1 MKTIEGKY
9 LTINEYNIFFS
20 DISKMLLEH
29 FDNKYMKDTVI
40 VLGSY
45 IKFSAPELKK
55 MYPGK
60 KLIIYQ
66 LEQLIKI
73 PGDTWHNTDQTIKN
87 LIGADEIWD
96 YDQLNI
102 KFLEIYHNICVD
114 RYVPMRYTKS
124 LDRGMSYNNKEDI
137 DLLFYG
143 QLFGRRLR
151 IVQKLE
157 QRIYGKINF
166 VTLFGIHGEQLDE
179 YIRRS
184 KIVLNLHAFEPYHR
198 QEQSRIFYLLNN
210 GRCIL
215 SEKSQL
221 NNFKDIIVEC
231 DENTIVSKLE
241 YLLSN
246 NKYIE
251 YGERGKE
258 KFKNLKYELMEE

>member
-9 LTINEYNIFFS
+9 IIINELNTFFS
-20 DISKMLLEH
+20 DITVMLLEH
-29 FDNKYMKDTVI
+29 FDTAYLKDTVI

-73 PGDTWHNTDQTIKN
+73 PGDTWHNTEHTIKN

-102 KFLEIYHNICVD
+102 KFLEIYCNICVD
-114 RYVPMRYTKS
+114 RYVPMRYTES
-124 LDRGMSYNNKEDI
+124 LDRGMEYTGKEDI

-143 QLFGRRLR
+143 QLYGRRLR
-151 IVQKLE
+151 IIQGLE
-157 QRIYGKINF
+157 QSIYGKVKF
-166 VTLFGIHGEQLDE
+166 VTLFGMQGKQLDE

-184 KIVLNLHAFEPYHR
+184 KVVLNLHAFEPYHR
-198 QEQSRIFYLLNN
+198 QEQSRIFYLLTN
-210 GRCIL
+210 GRCVL
-215 SEKSQL
+215 SEESQL
-221 NNFKDIIVEC
+221 NNYGVIISEFNEKNMV
-231 DENTIVSKLE
+231 DKLNF
-241 YLLSN
+241 LLTN
-246 NKYIE
+246 GRYIE
-251 YGERGKE
+251 FGKRAKE
-258 KFKNLKYELMEE
+258 KFMSFEYETMEE